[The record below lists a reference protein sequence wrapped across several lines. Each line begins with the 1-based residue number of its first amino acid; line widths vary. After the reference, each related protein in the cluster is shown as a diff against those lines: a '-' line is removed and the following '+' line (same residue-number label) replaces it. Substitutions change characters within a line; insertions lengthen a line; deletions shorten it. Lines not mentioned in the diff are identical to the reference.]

1 MQLVKHINVKHAAHA
16 VMLAFML
23 ASLANVKDFFQHLHG
38 DPIVAWGL
46 GIALGFGLVV
56 MAGLLS
62 AMTWDWSDPR
72 FQAVAAIAGAL
83 ALLSGGIQ
91 AAAYAQHMNKI
102 AAVIVGLALPLVGE
116 LGVALAVS
124 AYQQAIR
131 RQRMVDAQSQLAD
144 GVRGQIGDAIAAI
157 DRSKIEAQ
165 VNRAATLVTKA
176 IVDSTIT
183 DMLEDINRNRKTLAD
198 QVGEGAIDPTTA
210 TTFDPE
216 NDDITTSPSPKLPPT
231 VDQLNAARRRKV
243 VERREAIT
251 QLIESYGPMGAPEL
265 CEKLLNDRD
274 IKASAQ
280 TIRDDCN
287 ALVSESRL
295 VTAGRK
301 WDIPHT
307 ITVALPQLAQPVLN
321 GHAHE

>member
-1 MQLVKHINVKHAAHA
+1 MKHINVKHAAHA

-62 AMTWDWSDPR
+62 AMTWDWSDAR
-72 FQAVAAIAGAL
+72 FQVVAGIATAL

-102 AAVIVGLALPLVGE
+102 AAIIVGLSLPLVGE

-131 RQRMVDAQSQLAD
+131 RQRMADAQSQLAE

-157 DRSKIEAQ
+157 DKSKIEAQ

-183 DMLEDINRNRKTLAD
+183 DMLEDIHRNRKTLAD
-198 QVGEGAIDPTTA
+198 QVGETPTEPTPAA
-210 TTFDPE
+210 TLDPE
-216 NDDITTSPSPKLPPT
+216 NDDITTNETPKLPPT
-231 VDQLNAARRRKV
+231 VDQLNEARRRKV
-243 VERREAIT
+243 GERRTAIT
-251 QLIESYGPMGAPEL
+251 QLLESYGPMGAPEL

-274 IKASAQ
+274 IKASTQ
-280 TIRDDCN
+280 TVRDDCN
-287 ALVSESRL
+287 ALVTEGHL
-295 VTAGRK
+295 IPAGRK
-301 WDIPHT
+301 WDINRS
-307 ITVALPQLAQPVLN
+307 IIVALPTMPKPILN
-321 GHAHE
+321 GHHHD